1 MIYSRS
7 AEYAIRAFV
16 HLAQVQEG
24 KYAMVKNIAEQEE
37 IPAHFL
43 AKILQQLARKGL
55 LRSSKGPTG
64 GFALRVEP
72 SEIRLLDIV
81 EALDGLAPYQQCA
94 SGLSECSDDMPC
106 SMHDS
111 WIALRS
117 RIMDYL
123 GKNTIADLAKAL
135 ETEEKGSGVSEE
147 EQGQEAGHRK
157 AGLDNLGRA
166 IPAPTIIRRLNGTI
180 CPCPHGGRTDLPWG
194 TRIRHLFPAVER
206 EHHLSWDPD

>member
-16 HLAQVQEG
+16 HLAQVPEG
-24 KYAMVKNIAEQEE
+24 KYAMVKNIAEQEQ

-64 GFALRVEP
+64 GFAMRVDPGEV
-72 SEIRLLDIV
+72 RLLDIV
-81 EALDGLAPYQQCA
+81 EALDGLAPFQQCA
-94 SGLSECSDDMPC
+94 SGLAECNDDMPC

-111 WIALRS
+111 WVALRS

-123 GKNTIADLAKAL
+123 GRNTIADLVRAL
-135 ETEEKGSGVSEE
+135 ELKKKSLAVATK
-147 EQGQEAGHRK
+147 RK
-157 AGLDNLGRA
+157 TRRVASAKRA
-166 IPAPTIIRRLNGTI
+166 
-180 CPCPHGGRTDLPWG
+180 
-194 TRIRHLFPAVER
+194 
-206 EHHLSWDPD
+206 

>member
-24 KYAMVKNIAEQEE
+24 KYAMVKNIAEQED

-64 GFALRVEP
+64 GFSLRVP
-72 SEIRLLDIV
+72 ADEIRLVDIV
-81 EALDGLAPYQQCA
+81 EALDGLTEYQQCA
-94 SGLSECSDDMPC
+94 AGLSECSDDMPC
-106 SMHDS
+106 PLHDS
-111 WIALRS
+111 WKAVRS

-123 GKNTIADLAKAL
+123 GRNTIADLAKAL
-135 ETEEKGSGVSEE
+135 EQK
-147 EQGQEAGHRK
+147 
-157 AGLDNLGRA
+157 
-166 IPAPTIIRRLNGTI
+166 RRLI
-180 CPCPHGGRTDLPWG
+180 EKQRRPKRA
-194 TRIRHLFPAVER
+194 AVKK
-206 EHHLSWDPD
+206 

>member
-16 HLAQVQEG
+16 NLAQVPEG
-24 KYAMVKNIAEQEE
+24 KYAMVKSIAEQEG
-37 IPAHFL
+37 IPSHFL

-55 LRSSKGPTG
+55 LRSSKGPSG
-64 GFALRVEP
+64 GFSLRVDAGDV
-72 SEIRLLDIV
+72 RLLDIV

-94 SGLSECSDDMPC
+94 SGLSECSDEMPC

-135 ETEEKGSGVSEE
+135 EQKKKTLAASK
-147 EQGQEAGHRK
+147 QRK
-157 AGLDNLGRA
+157 SRKVKRA
-166 IPAPTIIRRLNGTI
+166 HA
-180 CPCPHGGRTDLPWG
+180 
-194 TRIRHLFPAVER
+194 AA
-206 EHHLSWDPD
+206 

>member
-16 HLAQVQEG
+16 HLAQVPEG

-64 GFALRVEP
+64 GFALRVPAE
-72 SEIRLLDIV
+72 EVRLVDIV
-81 EALDGLAPYQQCA
+81 EALDGLTPYQQCA

-106 SMHDS
+106 PMHDS
-111 WIALRS
+111 WKALRS

-135 ETEEKGSGVSEE
+135 ETKKKNL
-147 EQGQEAGHRK
+147 ALARK
-157 AGLDNLGRA
+157 SK
-166 IPAPTIIRRLNGTI
+166 PRRPVT
-180 CPCPHGGRTDLPWG
+180 
-194 TRIRHLFPAVER
+194 AKA
-206 EHHLSWDPD
+206 

>member
-1 MIYSRS
+1 MGCPGPPRRLSNGIYAEIIALHAGQETFKITEYRYSDFSGGIRMIYSRS

-16 HLAQVQEG
+16 HLAQVPDG
-24 KYAMVKNIAEQEE
+24 KYAMVKNIAQTED

-64 GFALRVEP
+64 GFALRIDA

-111 WIALRS
+111 WVTLRS

-123 GKNTIADLAKAL
+123 GRNTIADLAKAL
-135 ETEEKGSGVSEE
+135 DQKKKSLALAK
-147 EQGQEAGHRK
+147 QRK
-157 AGLDNLGRA
+157 SRRA
-166 IPAPTIIRRLNGTI
+166 VAAKR
-180 CPCPHGGRTDLPWG
+180 
-194 TRIRHLFPAVER
+194 A
-206 EHHLSWDPD
+206 

>member
-16 HLAQVQEG
+16 HLAQVPEG
-24 KYAMVKNIAEQEE
+24 KYAMVKNIAEQEG

-64 GFALRVEP
+64 GFALRMDP
-72 SEIRLLDIV
+72 ADISLFTIV
-81 EALDGLAPYQQCA
+81 EALDGMTEYQHCA
-94 SGLSECSDDMPC
+94 SGLSECSDEMPC

-111 WIALRS
+111 WVALRS

-123 GKNTIADLAKAL
+123 ERNTIADLAKAL
-135 ETEEKGSGVSEE
+135 EQKRKTIAASKQRKG
-147 EQGQEAGHRK
+147 RK
-157 AGLDNLGRA
+157 AA
-166 IPAPTIIRRLNGTI
+166 AARR
-180 CPCPHGGRTDLPWG
+180 
-194 TRIRHLFPAVER
+194 
-206 EHHLSWDPD
+206 

>member
-16 HLAQVQEG
+16 HLAQVPDG

-64 GFALRVEP
+64 GFALRVDPNEVHL
-72 SEIRLLDIV
+72 IDIV

-94 SGLSECSDDMPC
+94 SGLSECSDEMPC

-111 WIALRS
+111 WVALRS

-123 GKNTIADLAKAL
+123 GRNSIADLAKAL
-135 ETEEKGSGVSEE
+135 EQK
-147 EQGQEAGHRK
+147 RK
-157 AGLDNLGRA
+157 ALSTGKKPKTKRA
-166 IPAPTIIRRLNGTI
+166 VAAKR
-180 CPCPHGGRTDLPWG
+180 
-194 TRIRHLFPAVER
+194 A
-206 EHHLSWDPD
+206 

>member
-16 HLAQVQEG
+16 HLAQVPEG

-64 GFALRVEP
+64 GFALRVPAE
-72 SEIRLLDIV
+72 EVRLVGIV
-81 EALDGLAPYQQCA
+81 EALDGLTPYPQWA
-94 SGLSECSDDMPC
+94 SGLFECSDDMPC
-106 SMHDS
+106 PMHDS
-111 WIALRS
+111 WKALRS

-123 GKNTIADLAKAL
+123 GRNTIADLAKAL
-135 ETEEKGSGVSEE
+135 EQKRKQLDRGRKG
-147 EQGQEAGHRK
+147 
-157 AGLDNLGRA
+157 
-166 IPAPTIIRRLNGTI
+166 
-180 CPCPHGGRTDLPWG
+180 
-194 TRIRHLFPAVER
+194 
-206 EHHLSWDPD
+206 

>member
-7 AEYAIRAFV
+7 SEYAIRAFV
-16 HLAQVQEG
+16 HLAQVPDG
-24 KYAMVKNIAEQEE
+24 RYAMVKNIAESED

-64 GFALRVEP
+64 GFALRVDAGD
-72 SEIRLLDIV
+72 IRLLDIV

-94 SGLSECSDDMPC
+94 SGLAECNDDMPC

-111 WIALRS
+111 WVALRS

-123 GKNTIADLAKAL
+123 GKNSIADLAKAL
-135 ETEEKGSGVSEE
+135 ELKKKSLAVSKS
-147 EQGQEAGHRK
+147 RK
-157 AGLDNLGRA
+157 TKRA
-166 IPAPTIIRRLNGTI
+166 VAKR
-180 CPCPHGGRTDLPWG
+180 
-194 TRIRHLFPAVER
+194 A
-206 EHHLSWDPD
+206 

>member
-24 KYAMVKNIAEQEE
+24 RYAMVKNIAEQEN

-43 AKILQQLARKGL
+43 AKILQTLARKGL

-64 GFALRVEP
+64 GFALKVDA

-81 EALDGLAPYQQCA
+81 EALDGLTAYQQCA
-94 SGLSECSDDMPC
+94 SGLTECSDEMPC

-111 WIALRS
+111 WINLRS

-123 GKNTIADLAKAL
+123 GRNTIADLAKAL
-135 ETEEKGSGVSEE
+135 EQKK
-147 EQGQEAGHRK
+147 K
-157 AGLDNLGRA
+157 ALSSSKKSRA
-166 IPAPTIIRRLNGTI
+166 RRPVAAKRG
-180 CPCPHGGRTDLPWG
+180 
-194 TRIRHLFPAVER
+194 
-206 EHHLSWDPD
+206 

>member
-16 HLAQVQEG
+16 HLAQVEEG
-24 KYAMVKNIAEQEE
+24 RYAMVKNIAEAEN

-64 GFALRVEP
+64 GFALRMEP
-72 SEIRLLDIV
+72 SEVTLYTIV
-81 EALDGLAPYQQCA
+81 EALDGMAPYQQCA
-94 SGLSECSDDMPC
+94 SGLAECSDEMPC

-111 WIALRS
+111 WVTLRG

-123 GKNTIADLAKAL
+123 ERNTIADLVKAL
-135 ETEEKGSGVSEE
+135 EQKKKALAAGKG
-147 EQGQEAGHRK
+147 RK
-157 AGLDNLGRA
+157 AKRA
-166 IPAPTIIRRLNGTI
+166 IAARRG
-180 CPCPHGGRTDLPWG
+180 
-194 TRIRHLFPAVER
+194 
-206 EHHLSWDPD
+206 

>member
-16 HLAQVQEG
+16 NLAQVQDG
-24 KYAMVKNIAEQEE
+24 KYAMVKNIAEQEG

-64 GFALRVEP
+64 GFALRVPAAEVHL
-72 SEIRLLDIV
+72 IDIV

-94 SGLSECSDDMPC
+94 SGLAECSDSMPC

-111 WIALRS
+111 WVTLRS

-123 GKNTIADLAKAL
+123 GRNSIADLAKAL
-135 ETEEKGSGVSEE
+135 EQK
-147 EQGQEAGHRK
+147 RK
-157 AGLDNLGRA
+157 AISGIKKPRVKK
-166 IPAPTIIRRLNGTI
+166 
-180 CPCPHGGRTDLPWG
+180 
-194 TRIRHLFPAVER
+194 AVAAKKK
-206 EHHLSWDPD
+206 

>member
-16 HLAQVQEG
+16 HLAQVPEG
-24 KYAMVKNIAEQEE
+24 KFAMVKNIADQED

-64 GFALRVEP
+64 GFALRVDAGDV
-72 SEIRLLDIV
+72 RLLDIV

-94 SGLSECSDDMPC
+94 SGLAECSDDMPC
-106 SMHDS
+106 S
-111 WIALRS
+111 

-123 GKNTIADLAKAL
+123 GRNTIADLAKAL
-135 ETEEKGSGVSEE
+135 EIKKKNLAASR
-147 EQGQEAGHRK
+147 QRK
-157 AGLDNLGRA
+157 SRRIVGAKRA
-166 IPAPTIIRRLNGTI
+166 
-180 CPCPHGGRTDLPWG
+180 
-194 TRIRHLFPAVER
+194 
-206 EHHLSWDPD
+206 